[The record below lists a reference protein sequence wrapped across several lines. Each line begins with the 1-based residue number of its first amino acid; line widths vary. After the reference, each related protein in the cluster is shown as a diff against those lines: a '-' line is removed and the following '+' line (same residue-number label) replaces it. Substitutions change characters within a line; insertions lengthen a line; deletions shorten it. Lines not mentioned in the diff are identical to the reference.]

1 MNPQKGQYIRC
12 ILRNNMIIEGIVE
25 SWSNGKSI
33 LRSLDGGSISTI
45 QHTSQDV
52 VAFKI
57 ILKTPVQIK
66 KDLEEKFEQ
75 VRQKPSTDELR
86 LKNMAELKILM
97 VEEEKRAIAEQIKDH
112 YINNN
117 RKTIYEQPGFLK
129 K

>member
-1 MNPQKGQYIRC
+1 MNPQKGQYVRC
-12 ILRNNMIIEGIVE
+12 ILRNNMIIEGNVE
-25 SWSNGKSI
+25 SWSSGKST
-33 LRSLDGGSISTI
+33 LRSSDGNSISTI

-57 ILKTPVQIK
+57 ILKTPIRVK

-75 VRQKPSTDELR
+75 TQQLPSNDEFR

-97 VEEEKRAIAEQIKDH
+97 TEEEKKAISEQIKDH
-112 YINNN
+112 HINNN
-117 RKTIYEQPGFLK
+117 RKVIYEQPGFLK